1 MLDIDEQPDLI
12 TVTMAHGPVN
22 AQDIELLQAISDAF
36 RSRAGDPR
44 PIVITGEGR
53 SFSAGVDLKRIVDG
67 GPGYVEQFI
76 PALCEAFLAIFEHPA
91 PVVAAVN
98 GHALAG
104 GFIIVAA
111 CDARVGVTGPATL
124 GVTELLVG
132 VPFPSVPLE
141 IVRYAVGEPIAA
153 DLIYTGRRMDVE
165 ECLRIGLFAEVAED
179 PEALLPAAVSR
190 ARRLGALQQPAFQ
203 ISKRQLR
210 RDTLERIV
218 RRREQDDVEVT
229 AVWAHD
235 DTLAAIA
242 AYLDSIKRR

>member
-12 TVTMAHGPVN
+12 TVTMSHGRVN

-44 PIVITGEGR
+44 PVVITGEGR
-53 SFSAGVDLKRIVDG
+53 SFSAGVDLKRLVEG
-67 GPGYVEQFI
+67 GPEYVEQFI
-76 PALCEAFLAIFEHPA
+76 PALCEAFLAIFEHPR

-111 CDARVGVTGPATL
+111 CDARVGVAGPAAL

-141 IVRYAVGEPIAA
+141 IVRYAVGDPIAG
-153 DLIYTGRRMDVE
+153 DLIYTGRRMDVD
-165 ECLRIGLFAEVAED
+165 ECLRIGLFAEVVED
-179 PEALLPAAVSR
+179 AEALLPAAACR
-190 ARRLGALQQPAFQ
+190 ARTLGALQQPAFQ

-210 RDTLERIV
+210 RDTLERIA

-229 AVWAHD
+229 SVWAHE
-235 DTLAAIA
+235 DTLAAITE
-242 AYLDSIKRR
+242 YLESLKR